1 MAKEVA
7 RLKEEAD
14 LLRQSRLRFFFCFF
28 HSLIEC
34 SLLGCLILSLD
45 GNQLSS

>member
-14 LLRQSRLRFFFCFF
+14 LLRQSRLRFFFLFF
-28 HSLIEC
+28 SFL
-34 SLLGCLILSLD
+34 
-45 GNQLSS
+45 N